1 LSRTLPERRA
11 GLAQVEEPGLCRAV
25 TREAED
31 GTVFLERLMMLL
43 TATGDQGVPRA
54 LGTPRAVSARAT
66 PRSDVTPLAWIDQN
80 DERRFP
86 APWREEKISGG

>member
-1 LSRTLPERRA
+1 M
-11 GLAQVEEPGLCRAV
+11 

-31 GTVFLERLMMLL
+31 STVSLERLMMLL